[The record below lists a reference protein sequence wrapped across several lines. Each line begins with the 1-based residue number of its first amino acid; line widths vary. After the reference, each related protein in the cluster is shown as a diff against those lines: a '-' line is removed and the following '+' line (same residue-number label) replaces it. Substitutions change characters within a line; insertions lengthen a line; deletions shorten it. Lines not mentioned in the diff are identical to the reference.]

1 MLHTNTTHT
10 EIHMKLIIKDD
21 HNNALLRCHI
31 RSWRN
36 VGALLQMVHKD
47 GTEENIV
54 RARVI
59 YSEEDNA

>member
-1 MLHTNTTHT
+1 
-10 EIHMKLIIKDD
+10 MKLIIKDD

-59 YSEEDNA
+59 YSEEDNT